1 MATAI
6 DPARLEEVNTWPIF
20 AGSHAEASEK
30 ACIMEA
36 VAFVAGEPWSDHP
49 QCSCPVIAA
58 FMRRWNDGIRDDEVR
73 TRLLRPLVP
82 RLVGTR
88 SSQDVEM
95 KRAYLA
101 IDWTIRVSAPAWLEL
116 AGLGDQAT
124 LLRELAEVCDA
135 ASARVASKHA
145 REARTAAAERRA
157 ANWGKLRDAAAA
169 AAYAAAADAAA
180 YAAYAYAYAAAAAYA
195 ADAYAAAYAA
205 YAYAADAYA
214 YAAAAAAYA
223 KLQPT
228 VEAMQLSA
236 LDLVE
241 RMIAVTE

>member
-157 ANWGKLRDAAAA
+157 ENRSKLRSADADADDAAAA
-169 AAYAAAADAAA
+169 AAYAAAAYAADAAAYDAAYDAA
-180 YAAYAYAYAAAAAYA
+180 YAAYDAAYAADDAAYAAAA
-195 ADAYAAAYAA
+195 
-205 YAYAADAYA
+205 
-214 YAAAAAAYA
+214 A

>member
-1 MATAI
+1 METTI

-20 AGSHAEASEK
+20 AGSHSEASEK

-49 QCSCPVIAA
+49 QCACPVISA

-88 SSQDVEM
+88 SSRSVEL

-101 IDWTIRVSAPAWLEL
+101 LDWTVRVSTPAWLDL

-124 LLRELAEVCDA
+124 LLRDLAEVCDA
-135 ASARVASKHA
+135 ASARVA
-145 REARTAAAERRA
+145 
-157 ANWGKLRDAAAA
+157 RDQSRKA
-169 AAYAAAADAAA
+169 
-180 YAAYAYAYAAAAAYA
+180 
-195 ADAYAAAYAA
+195 
-205 YAYAADAYA
+205 
-214 YAAAAAAYA
+214 
-223 KLQPT
+223 
-228 VEAMQLSA
+228 
-236 LDLVE
+236 
-241 RMIAVTE
+241 